1 MQAEKNPIIKFEIDE
16 SGFSEFAENEE
27 FSSQA
32 IEVEILPPVDINDP
46 KKVEIYHGIDE
57 IDKRLSVI
65 SARVDELNSEI
76 DSLTN
81 HADGIDYTV
90 AVASGVI
97 TGLIDAFIIGKFDFT
112 GAKESADKRFND
124 LVKEKALAIEN
135 AEKKQKIDKAIK
147 DYKEK
152 ATTNGKPISNE
163 EITKIKEKINNSY
176 DKKHDLD
183 EKLKKAIEDAKKR
196 NETIDDAKIQELKER
211 INNSELSKAIA
222 KLENTFGL
230 PSDSVYNGQDGISS
244 KSHHLDDLAHHP
256 TIIGWAASIVTQ
268 FTGNAYFQNK
278 DGMNITCTANKVRVL
293 DNVNA
298 YIVYGNTRIIEKTT
312 KTGKTKQALEVTLI
326 GDDLKSKLA
335 CGTFNWLGHLLSD
348 MAGSNSS
355 AKKGNAGMGLPGPI
369 LSTLKEFAM
378 LPIIKKTP
386 LPQILNDLFTN
397 DKAIFGNYRL
407 DLRSELAIGHELGKQ
422 AIPVFLNTLLVRTF
436 FFMRRFIEE
445 AKAANSIRDVNWRK
459 TLPFKNRTVT
469 RMLTIATGTFTAVDV
484 ADAAI
489 RSGGFN
495 AACILRINFVGIG
508 RFAIAV
514 GSDVH
519 MGIKKGNRE
528 NERMLLCGE
537 RIELLNA
544 KVFYK
549 EADMWIEAENTEQA
563 LQEVAVVM
571 DRTASEFVDTWDE
584 VKNSSI
590 GEYAEKI
597 RNNDPDFADELLD
610 ILEWGV

>member
-1 MQAEKNPIIKFEIDE
+1 MQTENNPIIKLEIDE
-16 SGFSEFAENEE
+16 AGISDFCGNEDFSA
-27 FSSQA
+27 QT
-32 IEVEILPPVDINDP
+32 IEVEILPPVDINDQREI
-46 KKVEIYHGIDE
+46 EIYNGIDE
-57 IDKRLSVI
+57 IDEKLSVL
-65 SARVDELNSEI
+65 SARVDELNSEL
-76 DSLTN
+76 DCLTN
-81 HADGIDYTV
+81 HADGIDYTI

-97 TGLIDAFIIGKFDFT
+97 TGLIDAFLIGEFDFEGSRET
-112 GAKESADKRFND
+112 VDKKFKE
-124 LVKEKALAIEN
+124 LVKKKVIAIEEG
-135 AEKKQKIDKAIK
+135 EKEQRINKAIK
-147 DYKEK
+147 EYKEK
-152 ATTNGKPISNE
+152 AAKEGKPISDE
-163 EITKIKEKINNSY
+163 KIEKIKKSINESY
-176 DKKHDLD
+176 EKKHDVDAQLQ
-183 EKLKKAIEDAKKR
+183 KAIEKAKAK
-196 NETIDDAKIQELKER
+196 NEPIDIEKLRKKVED
-211 INNSELSKAIA
+211 NELSKAIA
-222 KLENTFGL
+222 KLEEVFGL
-230 PSDSVYNGQDGISS
+230 PSDSSYGAGDGISA

-256 TIIGWAASIVTQ
+256 TIIGWAASMVTQ

-278 DGMNITCTANKVRVL
+278 EGKNLKYKVKKVRVI

-298 YIVYGNTRIIEKTT
+298 YIIYGNSIETTRITAKGNEKP
-312 KTGKTKQALEVTLI
+312 ALEVTLI
-326 GDDLKSKLA
+326 GDDLKSKFA

-348 MAGSNSS
+348 MAGSSSS
-355 AKKGNAGMGLPGPI
+355 AKKGNPGMGLPGPI
-369 LSTLKEFAM
+369 MSLLKEISM

-386 LPQILNDLFTN
+386 LPQLLDRLFTKDN
-397 DKAIFGNYRL
+397 ILFEKYRL
-407 DLRSELAIGHELGKQ
+407 DLRSELAIGRELGKQ
-422 AIPVFLNTLLVRTF
+422 SVPVFLNTLLVRTF

-537 RIELLNA
+537 RLELLNA
-544 KVFYK
+544 KLFYK
-549 EADMWIEAENTEQA
+549 EADMWIEAVNTEQA
-563 LQEVAVVM
+563 LQEVVVVM
-571 DRTASEFVDTWDE
+571 DRTASEFFDTWEE

-597 RNNDPDFADELLD
+597 RNNDPDFAEELLD

>member
-1 MQAEKNPIIKFEIDE
+1 MQTENNPIIKFEIDE
-16 SGFSEFAENEE
+16 AGISNFGENED
-27 FSSQA
+27 FSSQT
-32 IEVEILPPVDINDP
+32 IEVEILPLVDIKDQR
-46 KKVEIYHGIDE
+46 EIEIHNGIDE
-57 IDKRLSVI
+57 IDEKLSVI
-65 SARVDELNSEI
+65 SARVDELNSEL
-76 DSLTN
+76 DCLTN
-81 HADGIDYTV
+81 HADGIDYTI

-97 TGLIDAFIIGKFDFT
+97 TGLIDAFIIGEFDFT
-112 GAKESADKRFND
+112 GARDKVGKKFNE
-124 LVKEKALAIEN
+124 LVRKKALAIE
-135 AEKKQKIDKAIK
+135 EKEKEQRIDKAIRN
-147 DYKEK
+147 YKEK
-152 ATTNGKPISNE
+152 AIQKGEPICDE
-163 EITKIKEKINNSY
+163 KIEKIKDSINKSY
-176 DKKHDLD
+176 KKKHNVDAQLQEAIKKAKEKNEPINI
-183 EKLKKAIEDAKKR
+183 EKLRKKVE
-196 NETIDDAKIQELKER
+196 
-211 INNSELSKAIA
+211 NNELSKAIA
-222 KLENTFGL
+222 KLEEVYGL
-230 PSDSVYNGQDGISS
+230 PSDSSYGAGDGISA

-256 TIIGWAASIVTQ
+256 TIIGWAASMVTQ
-268 FTGNAYFQNK
+268 FTGNTYFQNK
-278 DGMNITCTANKVRVL
+278 DGENLKYTAKKVRVL

-298 YIVYGNTRIIEKTT
+298 YIVYGNAHIIEKTT
-312 KTGKTKQALEVTLI
+312 KSGKTKQALEVTLI

-348 MAGSNSS
+348 IAGSRSS
-355 AKKGNAGMGLPGPI
+355 AKSGNAGMGLPGPI
-369 LSTLKEFAM
+369 LSLLKEFAM

-386 LPQILNDLFTN
+386 LPQILNNLFTN
-397 DKAIFGNYRL
+397 DNAIFKEYRL

-422 AIPVFLNTLLVRTF
+422 AIPTFLNTLLVRIF

-459 TLPFKNRTVT
+459 MLPFKNRTVT

-537 RIELLNA
+537 RLELLNA
-544 KVFYK
+544 KLFYK
-549 EADMWIEAENTEQA
+549 EADMWIAAENTEQA
-563 LQEVAVVM
+563 LQEVSVVM
-571 DRTASEFVDTWDE
+571 DRTASEFVDTWEE

-590 GEYAEKI
+590 GEYAKKI
-597 RNNDPDFADELLD
+597 RNNDPDFAEELLD